1 MKGEIMSKI
10 KIFSLGGLNE
20 NGKNMYV
27 VDVDNN
33 IFIFDAGLK
42 YPSTSMLGVD
52 YIIPKLDYI
61 KENYDRIKGIFISHG
76 HDGNMGA
83 VPDIL
88 EMFPDIPVYAT
99 KFSME
104 LLKIELEKYK
114 IKAGNLK
121 EVRPHSKI
129 NFNDNLIIFPIA
141 MTHVLPEVVS
151 YVLYT
156 DDGAIVYATDFL
168 FDSTMLG
175 PYKTDIGKLAYVG
188 KQGVLCLMSES
199 SYADKVGYTSPKH
212 HIADLVWNTISRA
225 EGRVIITLFANNLYH
240 VQEILESVMKTN
252 RKVVLMGKELQEIV
266 KKAMEFGYLNF
277 DKDRI
282 GDLKNINDKDAVI
295 LVSEHRESNFS
306 AIEKILNNYD
316 KYIVLKET
324 DTIFLTELVY
334 SNNEKKFAALLDNI
348 ARKNVEV
355 VHLSNKQNLSYH
367 ASQQDLMMIINLMNP
382 KYYFPIKGEYRLQYL
397 NATVAEMAG
406 VSKDHIILKQN
417 GDAAIFENGTLEEG
431 NMHIHTDSILIDGKN
446 VDDVGEL
453 VLKDRDM
460 LSTNG
465 IVIVTATLDKLS
477 KKVIAGPQI
486 FTRGFIYV
494 KENQEM
500 INKTALIC
508 MEVLN
513 EVIVSNQKVDY
524 QKVKNEIRDKLGLF
538 FEKETGSKPM
548 IITVIQEV

>member
-1 MKGEIMSKI
+1 MSKI

-406 VSKDHIILKQN
+406 VSKDHIILKKN

>member
-1 MKGEIMSKI
+1 MSKI

-61 KENYDRIKGIFISHG
+61 KENYDKIKGIFISHG

>member
-1 MKGEIMSKI
+1 MSKI

>member
-1 MKGEIMSKI
+1 MSKI

-88 EMFPDIPVYAT
+88 EMFPDIPIYAT

-306 AIEKILNNYD
+306 AIGKILNNYD